1 MAHERTKDKYVK
13 INNIIVIL
21 FLIFHLFRRFLDAYQ
36 YAIELNNVLYNVLRA
51 RAVN

>member
-1 MAHERTKDKYVK
+1 MQHERTKDK
-13 INNIIVIL
+13 
-21 FLIFHLFRRFLDAYQ
+21 RFLDAYQ